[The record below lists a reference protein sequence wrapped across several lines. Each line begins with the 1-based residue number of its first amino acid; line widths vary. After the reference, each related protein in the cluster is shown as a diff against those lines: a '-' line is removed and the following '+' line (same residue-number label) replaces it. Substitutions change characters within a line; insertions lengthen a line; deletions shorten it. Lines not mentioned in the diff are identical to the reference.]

1 MNVYGIVSIIS
12 ITIGLVAVLASY
24 RYLNHVFN
32 RLSWIIHS
40 FLTRRTI
47 EEPDIKETR
56 ESKLISQLRQL
67 VKIADQEIRTSQ
79 EEKEKIAGLI
89 SDLSHQLK
97 TPLANITMYTELLK
111 DPSLSE
117 DERMEFIER
126 TGEQAGKMQW
136 LMNALLHASRLESGS
151 MEFEVA
157 PTTIKETLAA
167 GISSVYAQAQKKNIS
182 IVIEEFD
189 NCQLMHNRKWT
200 IEALTNILDNAI
212 KYSPEASIITIQV
225 EPMELYTRIKVQ
237 DQGIGIAPDE
247 YNLIF
252 QRYYRSNRVEQKE
265 GAGLGLYLAQLIFNK
280 QGGYITVDSKPGHG
294 SCFSIYLQNV
304 IA

>member
-1 MNVYGIVSIIS
+1 MNIYGIVSLVS
-12 ITIGLVAVLASY
+12 VCFGLLAIFAAF

-32 RLSWIIHS
+32 RISWIIHS
-40 FLTRRTI
+40 FLTRGTI
-47 EEPDIKETR
+47 EETDTKETR

-67 VKIADQEIRTSQ
+67 IKITDQEIKSNQ
-79 EEKEKIAGLI
+79 EEKDKITGLI

-126 TGEQAGKMQW
+126 TREQAGKMQW
-136 LMNALLHASRLESGS
+136 LMNTLLHASRLETGS

-157 PTTIKETLAA
+157 PTAIKETLAA
-167 GISSVYAQAQKKNIS
+167 GISSVYAQAQEKNIA
-182 IVIEEFD
+182 ITIKEFD
-189 NCQLMHNRKWT
+189 NCKLQHNRKWT

-212 KYSPEASIITIQV
+212 KYSPEYTTITIQV
-225 EPMELYTRIKVQ
+225 EPMELYTRIQVQ
-237 DQGIGIAPDE
+237 DQGIGIARE
-247 YNLIF
+247 EFNLIF
-252 QRYYRSNRVEQKE
+252 QRYYRSNRVEQTE

-294 SCFSIYLQNV
+294 SCFSLYLKNV